1 MEHSYRHGYQN
12 RGNPHGE
19 SIPYLIVIIYAV
31 RIIENAKT
39 ASHTDP
45 LFFKYKILKL
55 NDLTEFNQTTFMYK
69 YTKNLL
75 SSSFNN
81 TFKNMEILK
90 DFVMLHLGLSNFK

>member
-55 NDLTEFNQTTFMYK
+55 NDLTIFNQTTFMYK

-81 TFKNMEILK
+81 TFKK
-90 DFVMLHLGLSNFK
+90 HGNFERFCYAAPRSF